1 MHKTEERKRVNFM
14 INKWILTRMNELV
27 PSRKM
32 SDFVNEAL
40 EEAIE
45 NFARRKAVEGIAEL
59 RVKNR
64 IKMTTEEMIKLKNY
78 GRE

>member
-14 INKWILTRMNELV
+14 INKWILSRMNELI
-27 PSRKM
+27 PARKM
-32 SDFVNEAL
+32 SDFVNEVL

-45 NFARRKAVEGIAEL
+45 NFARRKAAEGIAEL

-64 IKMTTEEMIKLKNY
+64 IRMTTQEMIKLKNY

>member
-1 MHKTEERKRVNFM
+1 MV
-14 INKWILTRMNELV
+14 NKWIWTQIAELV

-40 EEAIE
+40 EKAITD
-45 NFARRKAVEGIAEL
+45 FSRAKAVEGMNKLAAIMKQKGV
-59 RVKNR
+59 R
-64 IKMTTEEMIKLKNY
+64 MSTEEFIKLKNY